1 MILRIR
7 VDPDLSLSTIKSI
20 TLDLGAEIE
29 RETNIIVIGIE
40 IIAEDTI
47 EVDHHVIER
56 KVVEVTEEEN
66 TLKKVTI

>member
-20 TLDLGAEIE
+20 TLDLGAETE
-29 RETNIIVIGIE
+29 RETNIIVTGIE